1 MEMYIRQGFHYKV
14 KLKSKKEKV
23 MKDIIIYYY
32 GIEIFH
38 QVTNIRID
46 ADVIFQN
53 VCKQYV
59 EDFFSK

>member
-14 KLKSKKEKV
+14 SLKNKKEMV

-38 QVTNIRID
+38 QVVNIRID
-46 ADVIFQN
+46 ADIIFSN
-53 VCKQYV
+53 VCKQYC